1 MEIKL
6 KFSEV
11 FRINT
16 VLKTIIEDNKT
27 KINALLKFRLLGIM
41 RSMEPHIS
49 NFEIIKNEK
58 IVEYGK
64 ETEDGIFQISKDN
77 TEGMEKFE
85 RDIKQVLDSEVLIN
99 IDMLKPDEVFD
110 KGLSSEYLMGLYP
123 IIEIRLPA

>member
-16 VLKTIIEDNKT
+16 VLKTIIEDNKA
-27 KINALLKFRLLGIM
+27 KINALLKFRLLEIM

-77 TEGMEKFE
+77 TEGMEQFE
-85 RDIKQVLDSEVLIN
+85 KDIKQVLDSEVLIN

-123 IIEIRLPA
+123 IIEK

>member
-16 VLKTIIEDNKT
+16 VLKTIIEDNKA
-27 KINALLKFRLLGIM
+27 KINALLKFRLLEIM

-77 TEGMEKFE
+77 TEGMEQFE
-85 RDIKQVLDSEVLIN
+85 KDIKQVLDSEVLIN
-99 IDMLKPDEVFD
+99 IDMFQPDAVCY
-110 KGLSSEYLMGLYP
+110 KGVSS
-123 IIEIRLPA
+123 